1 MASYEKHK
9 DNELGKL
16 KSFME
21 FANGYCCFMNDK
33 IHSQIILSFDGY
45 SVEVNLVNSAIYS
58 TLEEDK
64 GLHYLPP
71 HCIDALGTPTG
82 AELAITVMHH
92 SPDWYND
99 EQKNM
104 IEATLHEKCS
114 IVFYGHEHYI
124 SCKRIEN
131 EDSDPILN

>member
-1 MASYEKHK
+1 MCR
-9 DNELGKL
+9 
-16 KSFME
+16 KSAGRRRAFKQDAAW
-21 FANGYCCFMNDK
+21 FYAY
-33 IHSQIILSFDGY
+33 
-45 SVEVNLVNSAIYS
+45 
-58 TLEEDK
+58 
-64 GLHYLPP
+64 
-71 HCIDALGTPTG
+71 DALGTPTG